1 MKNLFASQALRNL
14 SVLVSILFLLATA
27 PACKKDK
34 NDSADTY
41 FRFKVNGAQFEA
53 TGLLAYGVNF
63 SSERSFYGV
72 KDQSATESCYI
83 NVPADVVPGTYVL
96 GGGAYDAYYIDSANK
111 SFSTNWGPSEGTVTI
126 EEIDET
132 HAKGTFQFI
141 AFDSDTE
148 TVQRNITE
156 GEFNV
161 VFR

>member
-1 MKNLFASQALRNL
+1 MKNLFAFPTLRNL
-14 SVLVSILFLLATA
+14 AALTAVLLLLVSA

-34 NDSADTY
+34 NDDTY
-41 FRFKVNGAQFEA
+41 FRFKVDGASFEA

-63 SSERSFYGV
+63 SSERSFYGL
-72 KDQSATESCYI
+72 KDQSSTETCYI
-83 NVPADVVPGTYVL
+83 NVPADVTPGSYPL
-96 GGGAYDAYYIDSANK
+96 GGGAYDAYYIDGSNK
-111 SFSTNWGPSEGTVTI
+111 TFSTNWGASEGTVTI

-148 TVQRNITE
+148 TVKKTISE

>member
-1 MKNLFASQALRNL
+1 MKHLLAFPSLRNAAAFAVLLL
-14 SVLVSILFLLATA
+14 SLATL
-27 PACKKDK
+27 PSCKKDK
-34 NDSADTY
+34 DESNDTF
-41 FRFKVNGAQFEA
+41 FRFKVDGVSFE
-53 TGLLAYGVNF
+53 TSGLLAYGVNF

-111 SFSTNWGPSEGTVTI
+111 AFSTNWGPSEGSVTI
-126 EEIDET
+126 EEIDNT

-148 TVQRNITE
+148 TVKKTITE
-156 GEFNV
+156 GEFHV
-161 VFR
+161 IFR